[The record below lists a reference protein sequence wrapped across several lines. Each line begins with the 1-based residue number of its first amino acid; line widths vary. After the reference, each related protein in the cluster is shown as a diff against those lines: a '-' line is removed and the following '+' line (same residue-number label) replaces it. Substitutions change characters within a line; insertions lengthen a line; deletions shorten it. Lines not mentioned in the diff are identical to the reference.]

1 MSKKYL
7 IGIILICC
15 AFSVIGCSKQK
26 SNEVTP
32 TPTQSISNEVTPTST
47 PGITNEVT
55 PISEP
60 TVTPDPAATANT
72 ENDFEIFYQGFIPVD
87 ADKVDNYNM
96 RNDYIITN
104 EEDWT
109 TWSEKYDISKYP
121 YYLEDFDWDKDC
133 LIVYASYGNKDF
145 YNTIRSIED
154 VSFENN
160 KVDVMISNTKAP
172 VYAFNTIELRHIALY
187 VIKVE
192 KPSNL
197 SSIDSSF
204 FTYKTYNDI
213 E

>member
-15 AFSVIGCSKQK
+15 SFSVIGCSEQK
-26 SNEVTP
+26 P
-32 TPTQSISNEVTPTST
+32 NEVTPTST

-60 TVTPDPAATANT
+60 TVTPDPAATAKT
-72 ENDFEIFYQGFIPVD
+72 ENDFEIFYQGYIPVEQ
-87 ADKVDNYNM
+87 DKVGDYM
-96 RNDYIITN
+96 MVNDYIITN

-109 TWSEKYDISKYP
+109 NWSEKYEISKYP

-133 LIVYASYGNKDF
+133 LIVNAYAGAKPLH
-145 YNTIRSIED
+145 NTLSRIAN

-160 KVDVMISNTKAP
+160 TVNVTYDETQPDVYVFNTKE
-172 VYAFNTIELRHIALY
+172 YNNIGLY
-187 VIKVE
+187 VIKLN
-192 KPSNL
+192 KPNNL
-197 SSIDSSF
+197 SSIDSKF
-204 FTYKTYNDI
+204 FAYKTYNDN